1 MIYFSLRI
9 ISGNNVHVSK
19 ELLSA
24 LQIKANQRSI
34 TANLQPLTAHI
45 YHVMITVTI
54 DFSKK
59 SFLVLQLFPRNS
71 FINDLELVFLE
82 LKYFYRMHRQNK
94 FVFFLSA
101 HFYLLFCN
109 HFILLNCV

>member
-82 LKYFYRMHRQNK
+82 LNTLQNAQTEQTVSFYQK
-94 FVFFLSA
+94 VFFLSV
-101 HFYLLFCN
+101 HFLL
-109 HFILLNCV
+109 VVS